1 MAFAF
6 SMTPEQV
13 EIVRTVRRFV
23 DKEIVPVRAYYDEEE
38 KFPWPVINKMAEI
51 GILCM
56 AGPEKISGYPWDHL
70 TKCLVM
76 EELAR
81 GCGGIATT
89 PMANILACEPVE
101 IAGNEEQKEWWFNGL
116 CQKGEIGAYCV
127 TEPNAGSDV
136 SGISTTAKV
145 DGDHYILNGT
155 KCFISNGSVASKYVV
170 LATLD
175 KTKGHKGHTFFLV
188 DRNWDGVSV
197 GKKEK
202 KMGIRAA
209 DTAEVILEN
218 VKVPKDFRLGEE
230 GMGFKIAMNAFNG
243 SRPVIGSM
251 GVGIGQFAMETSRDY
266 AKERKQF
273 GTSIANMQ
281 IIQFMLAEMDMN
293 IEAGRLLYQKAAW
306 MVDNGM
312 KVVRNGA
319 MAKCFGADMVQ
330 KVVTDAV
337 QILGGYGYMRDYPL
351 EKAMRDAKL
360 LQIVE
365 GTSQIQ
371 KMVIAREI
379 LQ

>member
-1 MAFAF
+1 MPFGF
-6 SMTPEQV
+6 SMTPEQI
-13 EIVRTVRRFV
+13 EIIKTVRKFV
-23 DKEIVPVRAYYDEEE
+23 ENEIVPVRAYYDENEE
-38 KFPWPVINKMAEI
+38 FPWPVINKMAEI

-56 AGPEKISGYPWDHL
+56 AGPEHISGYPWDHL
-70 TKCLVM
+70 TKSIVM

-89 PMANILACEPVE
+89 PMAVILASEPVE
-101 IAGNEEQKEWWFNGL
+101 IAGNEEQKEWWFTGL
-116 CQKGEIGAYCV
+116 CQQGEIGAYCV

-136 SGISTTAKV
+136 GALTTSARV
-145 DGDHYILNGT
+145 DGDYYRLSGT

-170 LATLD
+170 LATMD
-175 KTKGHKGHTFFLV
+175 KGRGYKGHTFFLV
-188 DRNWDGVSV
+188 DRHWDGVSV
-197 GKKEK
+197 GKHEK
-202 KMGIRAA
+202 KMGNRAA
-209 DTAEVILEN
+209 DTAEVIFDN
-218 VKVPKDFRLGEE
+218 VKVPKSFRLGEE
-230 GMGFKIAMNAFNG
+230 GEGFKIAMHTFNG
-243 SRPVIGSM
+243 SRPVIGAM
-251 GVGIGQFAMETSRDY
+251 GVGIGQFAMETARDY
-266 AKERKQF
+266 AKERIQF
-273 GTSIANMQ
+273 GMPIANLQ

-306 MVDNGM
+306 MADNDM

-371 KMVIAREI
+371 KMLIARE
-379 LQ
+379 LLK

>member
-38 KFPWPVINKMAEI
+38 KFPWPVINKMAEV

-136 SGISTTAKV
+136 SGISTTARV